1 MAAREYSQWNALG
14 RPHTPAQPIRDL
26 VTKLRA
32 AFPQGRYFNWEAN
45 EAHYTADPPE
55 DHTPFSYTGWPLPS
69 PHWVVFATDIMTSDV
84 GGAAGG
90 QKLFDYY
97 ISQARAGKMPWLKYL
112 IWQAKLYDVRNGWK
126 SQPNSGHFDH
136 IHFSARTDYQNYSL
150 GDWSVVPV
158 APKPPEDTE
167 MDATEKVNFAAL
179 IWRVEAIVNN
189 RATVFDGPTKGEVN
203 QLHVALEA
211 LRNVLTQDQLE
222 QVKAAAA
229 AGGSE
234 LLNGAVVE
242 SIIKKP

>member
-14 RPHTPAQPIRDL
+14 RPHVPAQPIRDL
-26 VTKLRA
+26 VAKLKA

-45 EAHYTADPPE
+45 EAHYTAYPPE
-55 DHTPFSYTGWPLPS
+55 DHTPYSYTGWPLPS

-112 IWQAKLYDVRNGWK
+112 IWQAKLYDVRNNWN
-126 SQPNSGHFDH
+126 SQPNSGHYDH
-136 IHFSARTDYQNYSL
+136 IHFSARTDFEHYSL

-158 APKPPEDTE
+158 APKPPENDMTPE
-167 MDATEKVNFAAL
+167 EHNHFMAL
-179 IWRVEAIVNN
+179 IWRVEALVNN
-189 RATVFDGPTKGEVN
+189 RATVADGPTKGEIN
-203 QLHVALEA
+203 QVQVALMA
-211 LRNVLTQDQLE
+211 LRSSLTPEQLE

-229 AGGSE
+229 AGGSA
-234 LLNGAVVE
+234 LLNGVVVQTT
-242 SIIKKP
+242 ITKP